1 MLRFTCVAFLMLA
14 CEFAI
19 GQDKV
24 SPFVSYDITCT
35 FELKF
40 YPDSTSNV
48 SKTESFFLFINAEQ
62 SLFESQN
69 RYLQDSAIAAGS
81 DGANRQNLV
90 SFLQQHRTDFDFN
103 IVKHGCNAIHTTDRI
118 YHDYFSYSE
127 AGRHLQWTLTQDTA
141 RVAGYPAQR
150 ATTEFGGRKWEAW
163 FTEAVPVSEGPYK
176 FCGLPGLIVRLTD
189 SKKHYDFVLNGLK
202 QSRREM
208 PDTTPPKFVKTDK
221 HTFFRKRGEYRANPI
236 GIAEQSGVVFTSGR
250 SEIAQRVQ
258 QKIKSDNNPIEF
270 YTN

>member
-1 MLRFTCVAFLMLA
+1 MLRFACVAFLMLA
-14 CEFAI
+14 CEFAT

-24 SPFVSYDITCT
+24 SPFISDITCA

-48 SKTESFFLFINAEQ
+48 SKRELFFLFINAER
-62 SLFESQN
+62 SLFKSQN
-69 RYLQDSAIAAGS
+69 RYLQDSAIAAAS
-81 DGANRQNLV
+81 DGANRQNLA

-103 IVKHGCNAIHTTDRI
+103 IVKHGCNSIHTIDRV
-118 YHDYFSYSE
+118 YHDYFSYAE
-127 AGRHLQWTLTQDTA
+127 AARHLQWTLTQDTT
-141 RVAGYPAQR
+141 RVAGYPVQR

-176 FCGLPGLIVRLTD
+176 FCGLPGLIIRLTD
-189 SKKHYDFVLNGLK
+189 SKRQYDFVLNGLK

-208 PDTTPPKFVKTDK
+208 PDATPSKFVKTDK
-221 HTFFRKRGEYRANPI
+221 RTFFRKREAYRANPI

-250 SEIAQRVQ
+250 SEITQRVQ

-270 YTN
+270 FTD